1 MLEKRRSRRPLSS
14 SGCATTLETVEAGYV
29 KKCKNLILA

>member
-1 MLEKRRSRRPLSS
+1 MLEKRRRERPLSS

-29 KKCKNLILA
+29 KNEKI

>member
-14 SGCATTLETVEAGYV
+14 SRCATTLETVEAGYV

>member
-1 MLEKRRSRRPLSS
+1 MLEKRRSGRPLSF

-29 KKCKNLILA
+29 KKVKI